1 MADKVLVLSVDS
13 AFVKTAW
20 SLLYGADELI
30 RHGTVNSKNT
40 EMTPYAWE
48 CIQHAVR
55 EAGERCAKRI
65 VVAIED
71 QFLSMHLKGK
81 GKTNAGLN
89 PDTLKKLARA
99 AARWEVL
106 AQLAQT
112 LEGDLVIDVEY
123 VPASTWQNSVIGKGA
138 AFMKREELKLASKNI
153 VRAAF
158 RKVVDHD
165 TADAICLGIYVAS
178 RERFN
183 AGIQRSLAKAK

>member
-1 MADKVLVLSVDS
+1 MADKVLVLSVD
-13 AFVKTAW
+13 AAYVKSAW
-20 SLLYGADELI
+20 SILYGSEELVK
-30 RHGTVNSKNT
+30 HGTVNSNNT

-48 CIQHAVR
+48 CIQHAIQVAR
-55 EAGERCAKRI
+55 ERGLKRL

-71 QFLSMHLKGK
+71 QFLSMHLKKKQGK
-81 GKTNAGLN
+81 KQAGIN

-123 VPASTWQNSVIGKGA
+123 VPASTWQNSVIGRGA
-138 AFMKREELKLASKNI
+138 SFMKREDLKLASKNI

-158 RKVVDHD
+158 RKIVDDD

-178 RERFN
+178 RERYN
-183 AGIQRSLAKAK
+183 AGIQRALAKG